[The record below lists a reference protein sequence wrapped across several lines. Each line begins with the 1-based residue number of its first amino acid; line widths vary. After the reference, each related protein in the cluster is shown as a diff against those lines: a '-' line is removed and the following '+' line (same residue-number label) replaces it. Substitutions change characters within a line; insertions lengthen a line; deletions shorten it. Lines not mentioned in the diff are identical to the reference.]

1 MTTKLE
7 RFAAHIAQRR
17 EWPMQQQPEQGVLRA
32 AIDLGWARWDLEV
45 IAPESMLAL
54 SVRSHYP
61 TPVPVERRGAAMEYL
76 TRANLNVE
84 VGAFQ
89 LDLDQGAVAF
99 RTGQWVKGHEL
110 DEAAVANLIDTCLFG
125 YTAYV
130 RGLAAVIAGTT
141 TVEDAILEAEG
152 RG

>member
-7 RFAAHIAQRR
+7 RFATYIAQRR
-17 EWPMQQQPEQGVLRA
+17 EWPMQQLPEQGVLRA
-32 AIDLGWARWDLEV
+32 AIDLGWARWSLEV
-45 IAPESMLAL
+45 VAPESMLAV
-54 SVRSHYP
+54 SVRSRYP
-61 TPVPVERRGAAMEYL
+61 DPVPAERRAVAMEYL

-89 LDLDQGAVAF
+89 LDLDDGTVAF
-99 RTGQWVKGHEL
+99 RTGLWVKDHGL
-110 DEAAVANLIDTCLFG
+110 DEAIIANLIDTNMFG
-125 YTAYV
+125 YAAYV
-130 RGLAAVIAGTT
+130 RGLEAVIAGSA